1 MRIDLYGKLKMN
13 DNGEYIIDRINLTK
27 VLKKIHYSKRPF
39 LSITVES
46 EARTLFKSK
55 GELYSDKDDYGVWR
69 WHVNGECLE
78 TVLFNNTEEV
88 VYIIIDTNA
97 EAEEIED
104 GIQELIHTWTRQ

>member
-27 VLKKIHYSKRPF
+27 VLKKIYYSKRPF

-55 GELYSDKDDYGVWR
+55 GKLYSDKDDYGIWC

-78 TVLFNNTEEV
+78 TVLFNHTEEV
-88 VYIIIDTNA
+88 VYIIIDTDVK
-97 EAEEIED
+97 AEETED
-104 GIQELIHTWTRQ
+104 EIQELIYT

>member
-27 VLKKIHYSKRPF
+27 VLEKIYYSKRPF

-55 GELYSDKDDYGVWR
+55 GELYFDKDNYGVWC

-78 TVLFNNTEEV
+78 TVLFNHIEEV
-88 VYIIIDTNA
+88 VDIIIDTDV
-97 EAEEIED
+97 EAEDAQDE
-104 GIQELIHTWTRQ
+104 IQELIHA

>member
-1 MRIDLYGKLKMN
+1 MRSRVLPNGKKDREHTHMN
-13 DNGEYIIDRINLTK
+13 IKLCY
-27 VLKKIHYSKRPF
+27 YSKRLF

-55 GELYSDKDDYGVWR
+55 GELYSDKDDYGIWR

-78 TVLFNNTEEV
+78 TVLFNHTEEV

-97 EAEEIED
+97 EVED
-104 GIQELIHTWTRQ
+104 VQDEIQELIYT